1 MPLKFELLCIDQQEK
16 VKFKKPKNFILALSI
31 IESLWKSDPLISEDH
46 LEIND
51 NVQQIKLSVQP
62 FDTSK
67 MVTGGRFS
75 SAYYILI
82 EGQFKNI
89 EPFRIKLI
97 DQLKDLGFDHRQ
109 ILIDDVSNEIAINIY
124 PLINRIE
131 NLLRKY
137 IVKFFIT
144 KIGTDWWSIAVS
156 KENREKAKSKRS
168 NEVVFTNTSKVI
180 ADVTLLNFDQLG
192 KIIYSQSSIFTKI
205 EDVIGK
211 VKASSDLESLKK
223 ELLEGNYAKY
233 FKDTFEQNDFQKKW
247 EQLTFIRNKVAHN
260 NYFVQKDVNLANDL
274 CDELTEIINNAD
286 SSIDALILSIAD
298 KEAMMKAID
307 DLVEIEKEEKQLE
320 QQERIGS
327 EELEDNSLKSKNP
340 ESVVKPY
347 LVLSEEE
354 LISKLREC
362 SKLKEYREFVG
373 LKAFVRDY
381 LSTQGYSL
389 NSSYVLIN
397 VLADKGKIEIY
408 EVPNPYGTYNTTA
421 IKLIE

>member
-75 SAYYILI
+75 SAYYIVI